1 MKYKL
6 FTSPVTPEIQA
17 VIDVAK
23 IMNISIEE
31 DVFGFTA
38 EDYKSV
44 INDWIQ
50 SGNIAICIDI
60 SDDDNI
66 YGLNENVIFLD
77 DNYLERFLKIVNKR
91 EPKLYNFNATL
102 TTEDMYKMLGWLL
115 YTFHVY
121 GLLSKRGWDIIFHS
135 PHENLTISD
144 EVAEEIFSTINLP
157 FKDIEELGE
166 IL

>member
-17 VIDVAK
+17 VIDVAN

-50 SGNIAICIDI
+50 SDNIAICIDI

-66 YGLNENVIFLD
+66 YGLDENVIFLD

-91 EPKLYNFNATL
+91 ESKLYNFNATL
-102 TTEDMYKMLGWLL
+102 TTEDMYKMLGFLL
-115 YTFHVY
+115 YTFNEY
-121 GLLSKRGWDIIFHS
+121 GLLSKRGWDILFHR
-135 PHENLTISD
+135 PHEDLTISD
-144 EVAEEIFSTINLP
+144 EVAEEIFNTISLP
-157 FKDIEELGE
+157 FEDIVECGE

>member
-1 MKYKL
+1 MKYKI

-17 VIDVAK
+17 VLDIVK

-44 INDWIQ
+44 IDDWIQ
-50 SGNIAICIDI
+50 SGNVAICIDI

-91 EPKLYNFNATL
+91 ETKLYKFNATL
-102 TTEDMYKMLGWLL
+102 TTEDMYKMLGYLL
-115 YTFHVY
+115 YTFHEY
-121 GLLSKRGWDIIFHS
+121 GLLSKRGWDILFYR
-135 PHENLTISD
+135 PNDNLTISD
-144 EVAEEIFSTINLP
+144 EIAEEIFDTIHLP
-157 FKDIEELGE
+157 FRDIEEFGE
-166 IL
+166 VL